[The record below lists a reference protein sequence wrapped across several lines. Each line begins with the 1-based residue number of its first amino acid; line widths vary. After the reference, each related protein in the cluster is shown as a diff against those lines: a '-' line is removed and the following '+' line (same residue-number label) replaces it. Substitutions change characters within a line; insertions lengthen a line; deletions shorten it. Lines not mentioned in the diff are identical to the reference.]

1 MEHNVW
7 SFKTATRNG
16 CSPRLY
22 SYDPKQIPLGEFEA
36 LLDFKTWSKRIIAIN
51 CYFTKSGA
59 GEKFVVTV
67 YCNYQTGKYMVQ
79 GSTVDFSGCATNAVY
94 RISVCKNDKGKIV
107 LSKAELINPASH
119 NNPAL

>member
-7 SFKTATRNG
+7 SFKTAIRNG
-16 CSPRLY
+16 CSAHLY

-36 LLDFKTWSKRIIAIN
+36 VLDFKAWSKRIIAIN
-51 CYFTKSGA
+51 CYFTKLGT

-67 YCNYQTGKYMVQ
+67 YCNYQTGKYAVQ

-94 RISVCKNDKGKIV
+94 SIRVCKNDKGRII
-107 LSKAELINPASH
+107 LFKAEMADPGVKK
-119 NNPAL
+119 